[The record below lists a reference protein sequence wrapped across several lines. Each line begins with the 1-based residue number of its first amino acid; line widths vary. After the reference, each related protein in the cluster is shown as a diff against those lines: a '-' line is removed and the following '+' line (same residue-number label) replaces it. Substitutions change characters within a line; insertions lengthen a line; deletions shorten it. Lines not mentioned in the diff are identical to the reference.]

1 MENIDVFDIVEV
13 IDAAEDEEFSYE
25 GRGGA
30 CRVQADSL
38 GEGSILLDTR
48 THFPSKQ
55 NSFKSVYQKMKIVRI
70 VLKGIP
76 ADEAK
81 FFHPLRYTHIIGYE
95 PLDFDNKIENS
106 DENDEQK
113 FDIVEVTYLTRK
125 YENGEFLKFNYYVQ
139 AGCFKEGEIIASDN
153 PPFPR
158 RWKITGIL
166 KNVSSDVAKFFM
178 PYDNIT
184 KLLFLVE
191 HNGRLGFVSESSY
204 PSWKKE
210 MKRWDEENRMEWE
223 KYIEEQE
230 EKEREREKEKN
241 KQRLKE
247 DIQDNYPIL
256 IIIAISLAPVVGLF
270 LGSVIRILSTLF

>member
-13 IDAAEDEEFSYE
+13 ISAAEDEDFSYE
-25 GRGGA
+25 ERGDA
-30 CRVQADSL
+30 YRVEADSL
-38 GEGSILLDTR
+38 EEGNILLNTR
-48 THFPSKQ
+48 ICYPREPNWVHK
-55 NSFKSVYQKMKIVRI
+55 KMKIVRI

-81 FFHPLRYTHIIGYE
+81 FFSPLRYTHIIGYE

-113 FDIVEVTYLTRK
+113 FDIVEVTYLTRR
-125 YENGEFLKFNYYVQ
+125 YEGGEFFKVNYCVQ

-166 KNVSSDVAKFFM
+166 KNVSSDVAKFFR
-178 PYDNIT
+178 PYDIT
-184 KLLFLVE
+184 KLLFLVW
-191 HNGRLGFVSESSY
+191 HNGHFGATDESSY

-210 MKRWDEENRMEWE
+210 MKRRDEENRMKWE
-223 KYIEEQE
+223 KYKEEQE
-230 EKEREREKEKN
+230 EKEREREKEEN

-256 IIIAISLAPVVGLF
+256 VIIAISLAPVVGIF